1 MPKAL
6 SLSFTV
12 VPSVAFLADLW
23 VLLAWDHKLPPPAP
37 AQRLSRRC
45 CAVMR
50 PTLARSAAPPDRQDA
65 GLGGLSVRP
74 RV

>member
-23 VLLAWDHKLPPPAP
+23 VLLVWDHKLPP
-37 AQRLSRRC
+37 RS
-45 CAVMR
+45 
-50 PTLARSAAPPDRQDA
+50 SAAAQQEMLCRNA
-65 GLGGLSVRP
+65 SHLGTLGSSS
-74 RV
+74 